1 MNSIDQAALER
12 KLAERRKAAEMFQAQ
27 REAMCR
33 TQIAQV
39 AQMLRG
45 ALHELTILQKKPSAD
60 QDDINLVSH
69 RHAKRIIDVVTGIE
83 RY

>member
-1 MNSIDQAALER
+1 MSIDQAQLER
-12 KLAERRKAAEMFQAQ
+12 KLAERRKAAETYQA
-27 REAMCR
+27 RLEAMAR

-45 ALHELTILQKKPSAD
+45 ALFELTVLQKNPGVD

>member
-1 MNSIDQAALER
+1 MSIDQAQLER
-12 KLAERRKAAEMFQAQ
+12 KLAERRRAAEIYQA
-27 REAMCR
+27 RLEAMAR
-33 TQIAQV
+33 TQITQV

-45 ALHELTILQKKPSAD
+45 ALFELTVLQKNPGVN